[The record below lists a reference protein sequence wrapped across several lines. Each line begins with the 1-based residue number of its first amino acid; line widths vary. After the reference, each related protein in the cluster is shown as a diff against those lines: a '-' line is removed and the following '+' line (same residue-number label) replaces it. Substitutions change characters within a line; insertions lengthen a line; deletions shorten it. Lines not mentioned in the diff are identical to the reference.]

1 MPVAIYSAL
10 LSKKPRLNGAHPIRN
25 YFKSSIR
32 KYTGRWSCGD
42 WQRLQRRHQFL
53 KRGAAGKACVYIVPP
68 LELVSF
74 AELPAEQDDTTITQ
88 RGEIYQAAFEIF

>member
-25 YFKSSIR
+25 YFKSSTR

-42 WQRLQRRHQFL
+42 WE
-53 KRGAAGKACVYIVPP
+53 AAQPEAIKLEWGTTGEPGVYVVPP

-74 AELPAEQDDTTITQ
+74 A
-88 RGEIYQAAFEIF
+88 

>member
-42 WQRLQRRHQFL
+42 RTTALSEVVDLQR
-53 KRGAAGKACVYIVPP
+53 GATSEACVYVVPP
-68 LELVSF
+68 LKLVSF
-74 AELPAEQDDTTITQ
+74 AELPAEQYDTTIPE
-88 RGEIYQAAFEIF
+88 RREIY

>member
-42 WQRLQRRHQFL
+42 WDRAQRRPVRL
-53 KRGAAGKACVYIVPP
+53 EGGATSEPSVYVVPP

-74 AELPAEQDDTTITQ
+74 AKLPAE
-88 RGEIYQAAFEIF
+88 